1 MSSTAGCG
9 DGAGTAAAGI
19 VKAQRGAPVEISW
32 LSTLTSG
39 VDRGLKR
46 PKVQGDVLQMAIVPF
61 DDRDGWIW
69 FDGEFVPW
77 REAKTHVLTHG
88 LHYGSSVFEGERMYN
103 GEIFKLTEH
112 SERLKRSAELLDF
125 EIPYS
130 VAEIDQACKD
140 TCARNGLTD
149 CYIRPVAYLG
159 ADKLSVSSIG
169 NKVHLAIAVWE
180 WPSYFDPEVK
190 KKGIKLEWAKWR
202 RPDPATAPSTA
213 KAAGL
218 YMICTMSKNAAEQR
232 GFADALMLDWR
243 GYVAEATGANVFFV
257 KDGVIHTPDVSNIL
271 NGITRQ
277 TVIDLAKAKGIEVVV
292 RNILPEELADFSECF
307 LTGSA
312 AEVTPVGSVGEYSF
326 VPGEISLGLMSDY
339 EKLVRGEL

>member
-1 MSSTAGCG
+1 
-9 DGAGTAAAGI
+9 
-19 VKAQRGAPVEISW
+19 
-32 LSTLTSG
+32 
-39 VDRGLKR
+39 
-46 PKVQGDVLQMAIVPF
+46 MAMVPF

-69 FDGEFVPW
+69 LDGEFIPW
-77 REAKTHVLTHG
+77 REAQMHVLTHG

-103 GEIFKLTEH
+103 GQIFKLTEH

-140 TCARNGLTD
+140 ACERNGLTD
-149 CYIRPVAYLG
+149 CYIRPVAWLG
-159 ADKLSVSSIG
+159 AEKLSVSSIG
-169 NKVHLAIAVWE
+169 NKVHLAIAVWD

-218 YMICTMSKNAAEQR
+218 YMICTMSKNAAEKR

-243 GYVAEATGANVFFV
+243 GYVAEATGANVFFI

-292 RNILPEELADFSECF
+292 RNILPEELADFTECF

-312 AEVTPVGSVGEYSF
+312 AEVTPVGVVGEYSF
-326 VPGEISLGLMSDY
+326 TPGDISLGLMEDY
-339 EKLVRGEL
+339 EKLVRGQL

>member
-1 MSSTAGCG
+1 
-9 DGAGTAAAGI
+9 
-19 VKAQRGAPVEISW
+19 
-32 LSTLTSG
+32 
-39 VDRGLKR
+39 
-46 PKVQGDVLQMAIVPF
+46 MAIVPF

-69 FDGEFVPW
+69 FDGEFIPW
-77 REAKTHVLTHG
+77 RDAKTHVLTHG

-140 TCARNGLTD
+140 TCERNGLTD

-169 NKVHLAIAVWE
+169 NTVHLAIAAWE

-190 KKGIKLEWAKWR
+190 KKGIALEWAKWR

-257 KDGVIHTPDVSNIL
+257 KEGVIHTPDVSNIL

-277 TVIDLAKAKGIEVVV
+277 TVIDLARAKGIEVVI
-292 RNILPEELADFSECF
+292 RDIKPEELSDFSECF

-312 AEVTPVGSVGEYSF
+312 AEVTPVGQVAEYSF
-326 VPGEISLGLMSDY
+326 VPGDISLGLMTDY
-339 EKLVRGEL
+339 EKLVRGQL

>member
-1 MSSTAGCG
+1 
-9 DGAGTAAAGI
+9 
-19 VKAQRGAPVEISW
+19 
-32 LSTLTSG
+32 
-39 VDRGLKR
+39 
-46 PKVQGDVLQMAIVPF
+46 MAFVPF

-69 FDGEFVPW
+69 FDGAFVPW
-77 REAKTHVLTHG
+77 RDAKTHVLTHG
-88 LHYGSSVFEGERMYN
+88 LHYGSSVFEGERMYG
-103 GEIFKLTEH
+103 GEIFKLTAH

-130 VAEIDQACKD
+130 VAEIDAACKE
-140 TCARNGLTD
+140 TCARNGLID

-159 ADKLSVSSIG
+159 PEQLSVTAKNS
-169 NKVHLAIAVWE
+169 KVHLAVAAWE

-190 KKGIKLEWAKWR
+190 KKGIALEWAKWR

-218 YMICTMSKNAAEQR
+218 YMICTMSKTAAEKR

-257 KDGVIHTPDVSNIL
+257 RNGVLHTPRVDHIL

-277 TVIDLAKAKGIEVVV
+277 TVIEMAQARGIEVIV
-292 RNILPEELADFSECF
+292 RDILPEELGDFSECF

-312 AEVTPVGSVGEYSF
+312 AEVTPVGQVGDYRF
-326 VPGEISLGLMSDY
+326 TPGALSLSLMDDY
-339 EKLVRGEL
+339 GKLVRGQL

>member
-1 MSSTAGCG
+1 
-9 DGAGTAAAGI
+9 
-19 VKAQRGAPVEISW
+19 
-32 LSTLTSG
+32 
-39 VDRGLKR
+39 
-46 PKVQGDVLQMAIVPF
+46 MAFVPF

-88 LHYGSSVFEGERMYN
+88 LHYGSSVFEGERMYG
-103 GEIFKLTEH
+103 GEIFKLTAH

-130 VAEIDQACKD
+130 VAEIDAACKE
-140 TCARNGLTD
+140 TCARNGLID

-159 ADKLSVSSIG
+159 PEQLSVTAKNS
-169 NKVHLAIAVWE
+169 KVHLAIAAWE

-190 KKGIKLEWAKWR
+190 KKGIALEWAKWR

-218 YMICTMSKNAAEQR
+218 YMICTMSKTAAEKR

-243 GYVAEATGANVFFV
+243 GYVAEATGANVFFARN
-257 KDGVIHTPDVSNIL
+257 GVLHTPRVDHIL

-277 TVIDLAKAKGIEVVV
+277 TVIEMAQARGVEVVV
-292 RNILPEELADFSECF
+292 RDILPEELGDFSECF

-312 AEVTPVGSVGEYSF
+312 AEVTPVGQVGDYRF
-326 VPGEISLGLMSDY
+326 TPGALSLSLMDDY
-339 EKLVRGEL
+339 GKLVRGQL

>member
-1 MSSTAGCG
+1 
-9 DGAGTAAAGI
+9 
-19 VKAQRGAPVEISW
+19 
-32 LSTLTSG
+32 
-39 VDRGLKR
+39 
-46 PKVQGDVLQMAIVPF
+46 MAFVPF

-77 REAKTHVLTHG
+77 RGAKTHVLTHG
-88 LHYGSSVFEGERMYN
+88 LHYGSSGFEGERMYG
-103 GEIFKLTEH
+103 GEIFKLTAH

-130 VAEIDQACKD
+130 VAEIDAACKE
-140 TCARNGLTD
+140 TCARNGLID

-159 ADKLSVSSIG
+159 PEQLSVTAKNS
-169 NKVHLAIAVWE
+169 KVHLAIAAWE

-190 KKGIKLEWAKWR
+190 KKGIALEWAKWR

-218 YMICTMSKNAAEQR
+218 YMICTMSKTAAEKR

-257 KDGVIHTPDVSNIL
+257 QNGALHTPRVDHIL
-271 NGITRQ
+271 DGITRQ
-277 TVIDLAKAKGIEVVV
+277 TVIEMAQARGIEVVV
-292 RNILPEELADFSECF
+292 RDILPEELGDFSECF

-312 AEVTPVGSVGEYSF
+312 AEVTPVGQVGDYRF
-326 VPGEISLGLMSDY
+326 TPGALSLSLMDDY
-339 EKLVRGEL
+339 GKLVRGEL

>member
-1 MSSTAGCG
+1 
-9 DGAGTAAAGI
+9 
-19 VKAQRGAPVEISW
+19 
-32 LSTLTSG
+32 
-39 VDRGLKR
+39 
-46 PKVQGDVLQMAIVPF
+46 MAFVPF

-88 LHYGSSVFEGERMYN
+88 LHYGSSVFEGERMYG
-103 GEIFKLTEH
+103 GEIFKLTAH

-130 VAEIDQACKD
+130 VAEIDAACKE
-140 TCARNGLTD
+140 TCARNGLID

-159 ADKLSVSSIG
+159 PEQLSVTAKNS
-169 NKVHLAIAVWE
+169 KVHLAVAAWE

-190 KKGIKLEWAKWR
+190 KKGIALEWAKWR

-218 YMICTMSKNAAEQR
+218 YMICTMSKTAAEKR

-257 KDGVIHTPDVSNIL
+257 RNGVLHTPRVDHIL

-277 TVIDLAKAKGIEVVV
+277 TVIEMAQARGIEVIV
-292 RNILPEELADFSECF
+292 RDILPEELGDFSECF

-312 AEVTPVGSVGEYSF
+312 AEVTPVGQVGDYRF
-326 VPGEISLGLMSDY
+326 TPGALSLSLMDDY
-339 EKLVRGEL
+339 GKLVRRTL

>member
-1 MSSTAGCG
+1 
-9 DGAGTAAAGI
+9 
-19 VKAQRGAPVEISW
+19 
-32 LSTLTSG
+32 
-39 VDRGLKR
+39 
-46 PKVQGDVLQMAIVPF
+46 MAFVPF

-88 LHYGSSVFEGERMYN
+88 LHYGSSVFEGERMYG
-103 GEIFKLTEH
+103 GEIFKLTAH

-130 VAEIDQACKD
+130 VAEIDAACKE
-140 TCARNGLTD
+140 TCARNGLID

-159 ADKLSVSSIG
+159 PEQLSVTAKNS
-169 NKVHLAIAVWE
+169 KVHLAIAAWE

-190 KKGIKLEWAKWR
+190 KKGIALEWAKWR

-218 YMICTMSKNAAEQR
+218 YMICTMSKTAAEKR

-257 KDGVIHTPDVSNIL
+257 RNGALHTPRVDHIL
-271 NGITRQ
+271 DGITRQ
-277 TVIDLAKAKGIEVVV
+277 TVIEMVQARGIEVVV
-292 RNILPEELADFSECF
+292 RDILPEELGDFSECF

-312 AEVTPVGSVGEYSF
+312 AEVTPVGQVGDYRF
-326 VPGEISLGLMSDY
+326 TPGALSLSLMDDY
-339 EKLVRGEL
+339 GKLVRGEL

>member
-1 MSSTAGCG
+1 
-9 DGAGTAAAGI
+9 
-19 VKAQRGAPVEISW
+19 
-32 LSTLTSG
+32 
-39 VDRGLKR
+39 
-46 PKVQGDVLQMAIVPF
+46 MAIVPF

-169 NKVHLAIAVWE
+169 NKVHLAIAVWD

-292 RNILPEELADFSECF
+292 RNILPEELSDFTECF

-312 AEVTPVGSVGEYSF
+312 AEVTPVGSVGDYNF
-326 VPGEISLGLMSDY
+326 VPGDISLGLMTDY